1 MSKEY
6 HIVRV
11 RVSKAEYYS
20 MQGNAYLGLAV
31 YDDRDSML
39 RFSASSFPASLQFN
53 EGQEYK
59 ISGKAVGEE
68 AKATVTNFT
77 AVCVEAGR
85 DADKVLEFK
94 VTEINVKEDG
104 VTMK

>member
-1 MSKEY
+1 MLKEY

-20 MQGNAYLGLAV
+20 MQENVYLGLAV
-31 YDDRDSML
+31 YDEKDSML
-39 RFSASSFPASLQFN
+39 RFTESHFQAAQQFN
-53 EGQEYK
+53 AGQEYK

-68 AKATVTNFT
+68 AKAAVTNFT
-77 AVCVEAGR
+77 AKCVEDGKDAGK
-85 DADKVLEFK
+85 ALSFK
-94 VTEINVKEDG
+94 VAEINVKEDG

>member
-11 RVSKAEYYS
+11 RVSKTEYYS
-20 MQGNAYLGLAV
+20 MQENVYLGLAV
-31 YDDRDSML
+31 YDEKDSML
-39 RFSASSFPASLQFN
+39 RFTKSHFQAAQQFN
-53 EGQEYK
+53 AGQEYK

-68 AKATVTNFT
+68 AKAAVTNFT
-77 AVCVEAGR
+77 AKCVEDGSG
-85 DADKVLEFK
+85 ADKALEFK

>member
-1 MSKEY
+1 MLKEY

-31 YDDRDSML
+31 YDEKDSML
-39 RFSASSFPASLQFN
+39 RFTESHFQAAQQFN

-68 AKATVTNFT
+68 AKAAVTNFT
-77 AVCVEAGR
+77 AKCVEDGKGAGK
-85 DADKVLEFK
+85 ALSFK

>member
-1 MSKEY
+1 MLKEY

-31 YDDRDSML
+31 YDDTDSML
-39 RFSASSFPASLQFN
+39 RFSASSFPAALQFTAD
-53 EGQEYK
+53 QEYK

-68 AKATVTNFT
+68 AKAAVTNFT
-77 AVCVEAGR
+77 AKCVEDGKGVGKALSFEV
-85 DADKVLEFK
+85 A
-94 VTEINVKEDG
+94 EINVKEDG

>member
-1 MSKEY
+1 MLKEY

-31 YDDRDSML
+31 YDETDSRL
-39 RFSASSFPASLQFN
+39 RFIESHFKADQQFN
-53 EGQEYK
+53 AGQEYK

-68 AKATVTNFT
+68 AKAAVTNFI
-77 AVCVEAGR
+77 AECVDDGR
-85 DADKVLEFK
+85 GADKALSFK

>member
-6 HIVRV
+6 HIVRI
-11 RVSKAEYYS
+11 RVSKTEYYS

-31 YDDRDSML
+31 YDDTDSML

-53 EGQEYK
+53 AGQEYK

-68 AKATVTNFT
+68 AKTAVTNCT
-77 AVCVEAGR
+77 AVCVKDGR
-85 DADKVLEFK
+85 GADQALSFK

>member
-20 MQGNAYLGLAV
+20 MQENVYLGLAV
-31 YDDRDSML
+31 YDDTDSML
-39 RFSASSFPASLQFN
+39 RFTESHFQAAQQFN
-53 EGQEYK
+53 AGQEYK

-68 AKATVTNFT
+68 AKAAVTNFT
-77 AVCVEAGR
+77 AKCVEDGKDAGK
-85 DADKVLEFK
+85 ALSFK
-94 VTEINVKEDG
+94 VAEINVKEDG